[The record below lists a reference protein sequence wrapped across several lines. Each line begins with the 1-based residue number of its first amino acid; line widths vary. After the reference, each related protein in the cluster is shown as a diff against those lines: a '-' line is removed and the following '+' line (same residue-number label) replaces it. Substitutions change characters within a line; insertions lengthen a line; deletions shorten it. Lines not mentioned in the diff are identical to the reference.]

1 MRFARPGSPGDAR
14 APSVIA
20 PRDSILPLAPRRV
33 LLADD
38 DPAVRSGVAE
48 FLSPLGL
55 EFLHAETGPEAVA
68 ILRVERVRLDLL
80 VLDMHMPGF
89 GGLEVLA
96 RLRDELGP
104 LPTICC
110 SGEATDELMAQ
121 ALGAG
126 ARAFLRKP
134 LQPQALRK
142 EVMRALALDN

>member
-1 MRFARPGSPGDAR
+1 
-14 APSVIA
+14 VIA
-20 PRDSILPLAPRRV
+20 PQRAPIQPSAKRRV

-38 DPAVRSGVAE
+38 DPEVRGGVAE
-48 FLSPLGL
+48 YLSSLGL
-55 EFLHAETGPEAVA
+55 EFLHAETGPEAIA

-104 LPTICC
+104 LPPLPTICC

-134 LQPQALRK
+134 LQPLALRQ
-142 EVMRALALDN
+142 EVLRALALDN

>member
-1 MRFARPGSPGDAR
+1 
-14 APSVIA
+14 VIA
-20 PRDSILPLAPRRV
+20 PKRDPIVPGAPRRV

-68 ILRVERVRLDLL
+68 ILRAERARLDLL
-80 VLDMHMPGF
+80 LLDMHMPGF

-96 RLRDELGP
+96 RLRDELGSLPPLPP

-121 ALGAG
+121 ALRAG

-134 LQPQALRK
+134 LQPQALRS
-142 EVMRALALDN
+142 EVLRALALPN

>member
-1 MRFARPGSPGDAR
+1 
-14 APSVIA
+14 VIA
-20 PRDSILPLAPRRV
+20 PRRDPILPGAPRRV

-68 ILRVERVRLDLL
+68 ILRVERARLDLL
-80 VLDMHMPGF
+80 LLDMHMPGF

-96 RLRDELGP
+96 RLRDDLGPLPQLPP

-121 ALGAG
+121 ALRAG
-126 ARAFLRKP
+126 ATAFLRKP
-134 LQPQALRK
+134 LQPQALRS
-142 EVMRALALDN
+142 EVLRALALHN